1 MRYQIID
8 AVINPIKWKIQ
19 QELDSIDIEDLI
31 INELPKI
38 DKMQEEG
45 FQLAQ
50 LRIVN
55 ITNEVYDDDDFFN
68 F

>member
-1 MRYQIID
+1 
-8 AVINPIKWKIQ
+8 
-19 QELDSIDIEDLI
+19 
-31 INELPKI
+31 
-38 DKMQEEG
+38 MQEEG

-55 ITNEVYDDDDFFN
+55 ITNEIYDDDDFFN

>member
-8 AVINPIKWKIQ
+8 AVIHPIKWKIQ

>member
-1 MRYQIID
+1 
-8 AVINPIKWKIQ
+8 
-19 QELDSIDIEDLI
+19 
-31 INELPKI
+31 
-38 DKMQEEG
+38 MQEEG